1 VTYFSAIP
9 VPETTVGIA
18 LETERGVPVQPTA
31 WLPIM
36 GAKYKPDLQLLPD
49 EGLRGSMVNKYD
61 LIPGLRYDSHGWDSY
76 PYLDTFPIF
85 LRALLGSKDSL
96 TAVRTATE
104 LVAEAKVGDK
114 KILTLNEIPLGTV
127 FVIDQGLPATEETVI
142 SLKSV
147 KVKAGEYETECAA
160 LKYTH
165 VATSKVTINT
175 TELLTEAKAGAT
187 TVKTVTDPVAV
198 GGFVVVGTGAGAQET
213 CRVTKVTEVKA
224 GEYTLTLQYPL
235 AFTHVA
241 KAVVTALSTHAFSLL
256 NNSPATGNQPP
267 SCTITDYAG
276 ETNWRQLPAAQLDS
290 ISLTGSAEALPK
302 AAMVWMANAAITPS
316 PPSPSFST
324 AEAPPGWTVQC
335 SIGGTQLGYLVDWS
349 FDLKRNV
356 KNVPAITGTEN
367 FYQHF
372 AGALALTGKIVVLED
387 PSATWLTDYQNGTL
401 ESIDLTLSDV
411 ESGFA
416 LNLHSSK
423 MKFATGDLDRS
434 KEWVEVPLEFDP
446 IPSSEDALAGGVS
459 PIVCTVAN
467 ATTTEY

>member
-36 GAKYKPDLQLLPD
+36 GPKYKPDLQLLPD

-61 LIPGLRYDSHGWDSY
+61 LVPGLRFDSHAWDSY
-76 PYLDTFPIF
+76 PYLDTFPVF
-85 LRALLGSKDSL
+85 LRALLGSKDTL
-96 TAVRTATE
+96 TAVPTTTE
-104 LVAEAKVGDK
+104 LVVEAKVGDK
-114 KILTLNEIPLGTV
+114 KVLTLTELPVGTV
-127 FVIDQGLPATEETVI
+127 FVIDQGLPATEETVV
-142 SLKSV
+142 SLKAT
-147 KVKAGEYETECAA
+147 KVKAGEYEIECAA

-165 VATSKVTINT
+165 VATSKVTVNA

-187 TVKTVTDPVAV
+187 SVKTVASPVAA
-198 GGFVVVGTGAGAQET
+198 GGFVVVGAGAGAQET
-213 CRVTKVTEVKA
+213 CRVTKVVEVKA
-224 GEYTLTLQYPL
+224 GEWTLTLQYPL
-235 AFTHVA
+235 AFTHA
-241 KAVVTALSTHAFSLL
+241 IKAVVTGLSTHQFSLL
-256 NNSPATGNQPP
+256 NNAPGEGNQPP

-276 ETNWRQLPAAQLDS
+276 ESNWRQLAAAQLDS
-290 ISLTGSAEALPK
+290 IALSGSAEALPK
-302 AAMVWMANAAITPS
+302 AAMTWMANSAITPS
-316 PPSPSFST
+316 PPTPSFST

-335 SIGGTQLGYLVDWS
+335 SVGGTQIGYLVDWS
-349 FDLKRNV
+349 FDLKRGV

-367 FYQHF
+367 FYQHL
-372 AGALALTGKIVVLED
+372 AGPLDLTGKITVLED

-423 MKFATGDLDRS
+423 MKFSTGELDRS

-446 IPSSEDALAGGVS
+446 IPSAEDALAGGVS
-459 PIVCTVAN
+459 PILATVAN
-467 ATTTEY
+467 ATPTKY